1 MSGYPPLLDHLVWLA
16 ADLDE
21 ACAQFEAMSGVA
33 AQYGGKHPIG
43 THNALVGFGPQ
54 VYLEIVAPQPG
65 VTEGHPWV
73 TAARKR
79 PEPHLLAYCMR
90 SASSLSDLA
99 RQAKAKGLCDADPF
113 PLSRHQPSG
122 ELLEWELYMPSIAG
136 AGAAVPF
143 FIDWA
148 ETPHPSRSASS
159 AAALVSFAVEHP
171 DPDSIAPAMSLLAP
185 GVRVDRSSEEITLRA
200 EIGTPRGKIVLEG

>member
-16 ADLDE
+16 ANLDE

-33 AQYGGKHPIG
+33 AQHGGKHPIG
-43 THNALVGFGPQ
+43 THNALVGLGPQ

-73 TAARKR
+73 TAARNR

-90 SASSLSDLA
+90 SAQQLPDLAKQVTTMGLSDA
-99 RQAKAKGLCDADPF
+99 APF
-113 PLSRHQPSG
+113 PLSRAQPNG
-122 ELLEWELYMPSIAG
+122 KLLEWELYMPSIPG

-143 FIDWA
+143 LIDWA
-148 ETPHPSRSASS
+148 KTPHPSISASS
-159 AAALVSFAVEHP
+159 AATLMSFAVEHP

-185 GVRVDRSSEEITLRA
+185 GVRVTRGSDDIRLRA
-200 EIGTPRGKIVLEG
+200 EIGTPKGVVMLEG